1 MLYISILAIT
11 GIVITALIYRILTDL
26 SGARG
31 LNVRARANALIPSYR
46 SQEWELYNNDFA
58 ANSRRIR
65 VCLVELGISY
75 KNHNIDMMNPKTTK
89 SIPKDVL
96 AAVPNNRLPI
106 LRHKDQLIFGYERQ
120 VEYLINQPICEQRL
134 LPLKQNENQ
143 RLESWQ
149 ERTLLID
156 QTVLLPSLGPLGN
169 ALYVISLPL
178 LSALMEK
185 GHVLMMI
192 RSFWLSR
199 FARKPLLTPALKFR
213 KLANF
218 IDDPKITG
226 LFEQAK
232 ESIERYLDDAENSL
246 IEHGEDWLIGETFSQ
261 IDIEMMVLLDRLNSL
276 TMLEDLLNARRP
288 QLSLYWQRLSARHS
302 YNMALTKYDG
312 ASIKAATAKILAA
325 RDANNEF
332 DELLKV
338 NH

>member
-1 MLYISILAIT
+1 MLYISISAIT
-11 GIVITALIYRILTDL
+11 GILITALIYRKISSL
-26 SGARG
+26 SGARIPDV
-31 LNVRARANALIPSYR
+31 LTSAYALVPRYHA
-46 SQEWELYNNDFA
+46 QEWELYNNNFA

-65 VCLVELGISY
+65 VCLMELGISY
-75 KNHNIDMMNPKTTK
+75 KNHDIDMMNPKITK
-89 SIPKDVL
+89 NIPKDVL
-96 AAVPNNRLPI
+96 AAIPNNRLPI
-106 LRHKDQLIFGYERQ
+106 LRHKDQLIFGYEHQ
-120 VEYLINQPICEQRL
+120 VEYIINQAICEQRL

-156 QTVLLPSLGPLGN
+156 QTMLLPSLAPLGN

-185 GHVLMMI
+185 GHVLMMA
-192 RSFWLSR
+192 RSFWLNR
-199 FARKPLLTPALKFR
+199 FARKPLLTPALKFH

-312 ASIKAATAKILAA
+312 ASIKAATAKILAT
-325 RDANNEF
+325 RTTNKEF
-332 DELLKV
+332 DALLRV

>member
-1 MLYISILAIT
+1 MLYMSILAIT
-11 GIVITALIYRILTDL
+11 GIVITALSYRMLTDL

-31 LNVRARANALIPSYR
+31 FNVRARANALKPSYR
-46 SQEWELYNNDFA
+46 SSQEWELYNNDFA

-75 KNHNIDMMNPKTTK
+75 KNHNIDMKDTKTTK

-96 AAVPNNRLPI
+96 AAVSNHRLPI
-106 LRHKDQLIFGYERQ
+106 LRHKDQLIFGYEHQ
-120 VEYLINQPICEQRL
+120 VEYIINQPICEQRL
-134 LPLKQNENQ
+134 LPLQQNENQ

-178 LSALMEK
+178 LSALIEK
-185 GHVLMMI
+185 GQVLMMI
-192 RSFWLSR
+192 RSFWLNR

-232 ESIERYLDDAENSL
+232 ESIERYLADAENSL
-246 IEHGEDWLIGETFSQ
+246 IEHGEEGLIGATFPQ
-261 IDIEMMVLLDRLNSL
+261 TDIEMMDLLDRLNSL
-276 TMLEDLLNARRP
+276 TMLEDLLNSRRP
-288 QLSLYWQRLSARHS
+288 QPVYIGRGYLRDTVAKWPLRNTTALVPKPQLRKYWQPG
-302 YNMALTKYDG
+302 MPI
-312 ASIKAATAKILAA
+312 ASLM
-325 RDANNEF
+325 NC
-332 DELLKV
+332 
-338 NH
+338 